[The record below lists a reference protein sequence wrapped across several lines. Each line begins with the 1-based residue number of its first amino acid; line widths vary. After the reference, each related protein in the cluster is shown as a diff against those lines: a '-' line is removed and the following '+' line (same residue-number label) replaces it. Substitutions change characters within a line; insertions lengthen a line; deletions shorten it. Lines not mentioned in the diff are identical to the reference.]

1 MENKKINLYNI
12 RYKNSMQPIDWAYYT
27 KFYPE
32 KSKAIQA
39 LRDDTGLSL
48 TDAENVIKEIFAR
61 LERGEVQQRP
71 ANAEASYK
79 KPEVSSG
86 EGLKNA
92 GKGAGCCLFSIFYI
106 IIGVVF
112 SLAGI
117 NIGKKRKI

>member
-32 KSKAIQA
+32 KVKAIKE
-39 LRDDTGLSL
+39 LRMDTGISL
-48 TDAENVIKEIFAR
+48 KDGKDAVEEIFAR

-71 ANAEASYK
+71 ANAEAPYK
-79 KPEVSSG
+79 EPEVSSG
-86 EGLKNA
+86 EGLKNV

-117 NIGKKRKI
+117 NIGKKRRI

>member
-12 RYKNSMQPIDWAYYT
+12 RYNDSMQPIDWAYYT

-32 KSKAIQA
+32 KAKAIKV
-39 LRDDTGLSL
+39 LRMDTGISL
-48 TDAENVIKEIFAR
+48 KDGKDAVEEIFAR

-71 ANAEASYK
+71 ANAEAPYK
-79 KPEVSSG
+79 ESEVYSG

-106 IIGVVF
+106 IIGVIF

-117 NIGKKRKI
+117 NIGKKRK

>member
-12 RYKNSMQPIDWAYYT
+12 RYKDSMKPIDWAYYT

-32 KSKAIQA
+32 RVKAIQV

-79 KPEVSSG
+79 EPEVSSG

-117 NIGKKRKI
+117 NIGKKRR

>member
-12 RYKNSMQPIDWAYYT
+12 RYKNSMQPIDWTYYT

-32 KSKAIQA
+32 KAKAIQA
-39 LRDDTGLSL
+39 LRIDTGLSL
-48 TDAENVIKEIFAR
+48 KEGKDVIDEIFER

-71 ANAEASYK
+71 ANAEAPYKEPDVSY
-79 KPEVSSG
+79 G
-86 EGLKNA
+86 DGLKNV

-106 IIGVVF
+106 IIGVIF

-117 NIGKKRKI
+117 NIGKKRR

>member
-1 MENKKINLYNI
+1 MENKKIDLYNI
-12 RYKNSMQPIDWAYYT
+12 RYKDSMKLIDWTYYT

-32 KSKAIQA
+32 KTKAIQV
-39 LRDDTGLSL
+39 LRLDTGLSL
-48 TDAENVIKEIFAR
+48 KEGKDVIDEIFAR

-71 ANAEASYK
+71 ANAEAPYK
-79 KPEVSSG
+79 EPEVSSG

-92 GKGAGCCLFSIFYI
+92 GKGAVCCLFSIFYI

-117 NIGKKRKI
+117 NIGKKRR

>member
-12 RYKNSMQPIDWAYYT
+12 RYKDSMQPIDWTYYT

-32 KSKAIQA
+32 KAKAIQA
-39 LRDDTGLSL
+39 LRIDTGLSL
-48 TDAENVIKEIFAR
+48 KEGKDVIDEIFAR

-71 ANAEASYK
+71 ANAEAPYKEPDVSY
-79 KPEVSSG
+79 G
-86 EGLKNA
+86 EGLKNV

-106 IIGVVF
+106 MIGVVF

-117 NIGKKRKI
+117 NIGKKRR

>member
-1 MENKKINLYNI
+1 MENKKIDLYNI
-12 RYKNSMQPIDWAYYT
+12 RYKDSMKLIDWTYYT

-32 KSKAIQA
+32 KTKAIQV
-39 LRDDTGLSL
+39 LRLDTGLSL
-48 TDAENVIKEIFAR
+48 KEEKDVIDEIFAR

-71 ANAEASYK
+71 AHAEAPYKEPDISY
-79 KPEVSSG
+79 G
-86 EGLKNA
+86 EGLKNV

-117 NIGKKRKI
+117 NIGKKRR